1 LTGSRVANIPE
12 YHRGT
17 ATGACCSTPVR
28 HAQQDEG
35 ADMQPSAMEITEL
48 RALGFADDNE

>member
-17 ATGACCSTPVR
+17 ATGAAAAHQYATHSRTRAQTCSHLPWKSPSCVR
-28 HAQQDEG
+28 
-35 ADMQPSAMEITEL
+35 SALQTTTS
-48 RALGFADDNE
+48 